1 MILCVDQ
8 QFLAVAVSVALRYM
22 HMMIIMVIIFCLL
35 GRILV
40 EDRFRPAPPGPPWT
54 AGEDDSSHNCLQKG
68 RWKEVSMFFCA
79 ASFCLRVGSCSCSD
93 VYLRCGVAEWPTQ
106 LKLCCAIVT
115 VSSASHSSY
124 SSYLFISFG
133 HMKNLTVFR
142 KKSCL
147 KSINVFSGE
156 IINKWE

>member
-115 VSSASHSSY
+115 VSSASHPSY